1 MAILAPPDTVVVICP
16 VNVLTLL
23 LHWPGALPVA
33 VMAPDEV
40 TVPDVK
46 RMPKL
51 PLVMGNMV
59 FVNTPLATVVVNV
72 PVAVSP
78 ATPQTG
84 QVSLQ
89 EPV

>member
-1 MAILAPPDTVVVICP
+1 MAISAPEGVEVICP

-23 LHWPGALPVA
+23 LHWLGALPVP

-59 FVNTPLATVVVNV
+59 FVNTPSATVVVNV

-78 ATPQTG
+78 ETPQAG
-84 QVSLQ
+84 QLSVQ
-89 EPV
+89 VPV